1 MSLFVREST
10 GLVREVGPLKALLVS
25 MGYNGFLIVPFVYL
39 TGIYLYGGGN
49 AAYVALIASWLM
61 FIPGVVMWYLITRQY
76 PRTGGDYVYFSR
88 LNPPVGFA
96 AWFNFTIGEMLYD
109 AVLVYFSISQ
119 LGIVLQALGNPLSRI
134 VASPRYEFAIA
145 VALVVILIMVNV
157 ASARAGLTMFMII
170 STAALLTFIAS
181 AIYIA
186 LLPVSLIKAS
196 LGSAYVEA
204 LSYANKASPVDGV
217 YGVLGMASFT
227 TAVWAYVNFPA
238 TIGGEI
244 RRDRVTALLGVVG
257 MFVMGGLFF
266 TLFVASFL
274 RNLGVNFYIGASY
287 MNAYGVDNGYIL
299 VNPGANLAL
308 IHTPIAVALAYSSVL
323 WYIAPVTGVIIQVS
337 RYLLAFSMDRVLPS
351 AFSYVNPR
359 THSPIVAH
367 LFDLAVTVVL
377 MYILILTLF
386 SSALLYA
393 LDLDALI
400 LLVFTF
406 IVSVLMALIMYLK
419 GVVKLKVS
427 KVVIIPL
434 TTIYLAF
441 LLIFAYYWL
450 TQPQYYLYVTGNPMQ
465 LLAESSVI
473 FVIGLVI
480 FAIAKYIRDRE
491 GISLSL
497 VYEEIPPE

>member
-1 MSLFVREST
+1 MREST

-39 TGIYLYGGGN
+39 TGMYLYGGGN
-49 AAYVALIASWLM
+49 SAYIALIVSWLM
-61 FIPGVVMWYLITRQY
+61 FIPGVFMWYLITRQY

-109 AVLVYFSISQ
+109 AVLVYFSIGQ
-119 LGIVLQALGNPLSRI
+119 LSTVLQALGNPLSKVI
-134 VASPRYEFAIA
+134 SSPRYEFTIA
-145 VALVVILIMVNV
+145 VALVVVLIMVNV
-157 ASARAGLTMFMII
+157 ASARAGLTMFMVI

-181 AIYIA
+181 AIYIL
-186 LLPVSLIKAS
+186 LLPTSLIKSS

-204 LSYANKASPVDGV
+204 LMNASKASPVGGI

-257 MFVMGGLFF
+257 MFIMGGLLF
-266 TLFVASFL
+266 TLFVASFV
-274 RNLGVNFYIGASY
+274 RSLGVSFYVGASY
-287 MNAYGVDNGYIL
+287 MNAYSIDNGYIL
-299 VNPGANLAL
+299 VNPGADLAL
-308 IHTPIAVALAYSSVL
+308 IHTPIAIALAYSSFL

-337 RYLLAFSMDRVLPS
+337 RYLLAFSMDRVLPGI
-351 AFSYVNPR
+351 FSYVNPR
-359 THSPIVAH
+359 THSPIIAH
-367 LFDLAVTVVL
+367 LFDLAVTIIL
-377 MYILILTLF
+377 MYILILTPF
-386 SSALLYA
+386 SSSLLYA
-393 LDLDALI
+393 LNLDALI

-406 IVSVLMALIMYLK
+406 IASVLLALIMYIK
-419 GVVKLKVS
+419 STVKLQVS
-427 KVVIIPL
+427 KMLITPL
-434 TTIYLAF
+434 TAIYLAF

-450 TQPQYYLYVTGNPMQ
+450 TQPQYYLYVTGNPIQ
-465 LLAESSVI
+465 LLAESSII

-480 FAIAKYIRDRE
+480 FAIAKYIRDKE
-491 GISLSL
+491 GIPLSL

>member
-1 MSLFVREST
+1 MSIFVREST

-39 TGIYLYGGGN
+39 TGMYLYGEGN
-49 AAYVALIASWLM
+49 SAYIALIASWLM
-61 FIPGVVMWYLITRQY
+61 FIPGVIMWYLITRQY

-119 LGIVLQALGNPLSRI
+119 LGIVLQALGNPLAGI
-134 VASPRYEFAIA
+134 ITSPRYEFAIA
-145 VALVVILIMVNV
+145 VALVVVLIMVNV

-170 STAALLTFIAS
+170 SAAALLTFIAS
-181 AIYIA
+181 AVYIA
-186 LLPVSLIKAS
+186 LLPISLIKSS

-204 LSYANKASPVDGV
+204 LMNASKASPTGGV

-244 RRDRVTALLGVVG
+244 RRDRVTALLGVIG
-257 MFVMGGLFF
+257 MFIIGGLFF

-274 RNLGVNFYIGASY
+274 RSLGVNFYIGASY
-287 MNAYGVDNGYIL
+287 MYAYGVDNGFIL
-299 VNPGANLAL
+299 INPGADLAL
-308 IHTPIAVALAYSSVL
+308 IHTPIAIALAYSSFL

-337 RYLLAFSMDRVLPS
+337 RYLLAFSMDRVLPGV
-351 AFSYVNPR
+351 FSYVNPR
-359 THSPIVAH
+359 THSPVVAH
-367 LFDLAVTVVL
+367 LFDLAVTVIL
-377 MYILILTLF
+377 MYILILTPF
-386 SSALLYA
+386 SSSLLYA
-393 LDLDALI
+393 LNLDALI

-406 IVSVLMALIMYLK
+406 ITSVLLALIMYVK
-419 GVVKLKVS
+419 GIVKLQVS
-427 KVVIIPL
+427 KVLITSL
-434 TTIYLAF
+434 TAVYLAF

-450 TQPQYYLYVTGNPMQ
+450 TQPQYYLYVTGNPIQ

-473 FVIGLVI
+473 FVIGLII
-480 FAIAKYIRDRE
+480 FAVVKHIRDKE
-491 GISLSL
+491 GIPLSL